1 MNANAEVFL
10 IGGDDLRGGMETLL
24 ARFPLP
30 DLAGKTVAVKAN
42 FNSADRYPASTDPAT
57 LGALIDIIAGG
68 DPMEIVL
75 AERSGMG
82 ATDRVLE
89 RCGVYDLANEKGF
102 SAVVLDDLDSER
114 WANVQKDG
122 FHWRRGFPIARLFLE
137 SDVVVQTCC
146 LKTHRFGGHFT
157 MSLKNSVG
165 MVAKY
170 DPQDGYNYMQELH
183 TSPAQRL
190 MIAEINTA
198 YTPDIVL
205 MDARKGFSTRGP
217 ERGTLIDPDLL
228 IAGTD
233 RVAVDAV
240 GVALLRLHG
249 STREVMRG
257 SVFDQ
262 EQIARAAE
270 LGVGVASPDQITLHA
285 LDAPGETAAGLIRG
299 ILDA

>member
-1 MNANAEVFL
+1 MKANADVFL
-10 IGGDDLRGGMETLL
+10 IGGDDLRRGLETLL
-24 ARFPLP
+24 SRFPVQ
-30 DLAGKTVAVKAN
+30 DLAGKTVAIKAN
-42 FNSADRYPASTDPAT
+42 FNSADPYPASTDPVT
-57 LGALIDIIAGG
+57 LGAIIDIIAGG
-68 DPMEIVL
+68 DLEEIVL

-82 ATDRVLE
+82 VTARVLE
-89 RCGVYDLANEKGF
+89 QCGVYDLAKEKGF
-102 SAVVLDDLDSER
+102 SVIILDDLGREG
-114 WANVQKDG
+114 WAKVQRDG

-146 LKTHRFGGHFT
+146 MKTHRFGGHFT

-170 DPQDGYNYMQELH
+170 DPEDGYNYMQELH

-190 MIAEINTA
+190 MIAEINSA
-198 YTPDIVL
+198 YAPDLVL
-205 MDARKGFSTRGP
+205 MDARKGFSTGGP
-217 ERGTLIDPDLL
+217 EQGTVINPDLF

-257 SVFDQ
+257 PIFAQ
-262 EQIARAAE
+262 EQIARAAA
-270 LGVGVASPDQITLHA
+270 LAIGVASPDRITLHA
-285 LDAPGETAAGLIRG
+285 LDAPSSAAAGLIRE